1 METKIITRV
10 NNVDIVSTSDEQL
23 VPIRPI
29 CEALGIDAN
38 GQKQRIERDEIL
50 GSTACMIHAV
60 AGDGKEREMYAIPYM
75 YIFGWLFSIDTSKVS
90 ENARE
95 AVLRYQ
101 TECYKALFE
110 HFTEPQ
116 TFLKQKQEVME
127 KKVTEYQECQRRF
140 KDAQKLMNEMN
151 QVMKLTIEDWRA
163 NNRQLNLPFTAEEM
177 TGETEEVTREESKD
191 CQL

>member
-1 METKIITRV
+1 METKIIARV

-23 VPIRPI
+23 VVVKPI
-29 CEALGIDAN
+29 CEALGIDWSS
-38 GQKQRIERDEIL
+38 QKQRVERDEIL
-50 GSTACMIHAV
+50 ASTMVMITIV
-60 AGDGKEREMYAIPYM
+60 AADGKEREMCAIPYR
-75 YIFGWLFSIDTSKVS
+75 YVFGWLFSIDTYKVN

-95 AVLRYQ
+95 LVKRYKQ
-101 TECYKALFE
+101 ECYDVLYE

-140 KDAQKLMNEMN
+140 KDAQKLMNEAKTELN

-163 NNRQLNLPFTAEEM
+163 NNRQLNLPFSAEEA
-177 TGETEEVTREESKD
+177 TEE
-191 CQL
+191 

>member
-38 GQKQRIERDEIL
+38 GQKQRIERNEIL
-50 GSTACMIHAV
+50 GPVACIIHAT
-60 AGDGKEREMYAIPYM
+60 GKDGKTYDMYAIPYM
-75 YIFGWLFSIDTSKVS
+75 YIFGWLFSIDTFKVS

-140 KDAQKLMNEMN
+140 KDAQKLMNEAKSELN

-177 TGETEEVTREESKD
+177 TRETEKVTGE
-191 CQL
+191 